1 MQKITP
7 FLWYDKNLKEIISY
21 YQSIFPDLKILSGG
35 ALSDTPSGDVEMAT
49 IEILGQRL
57 SLMTAGPMFKFNEA
71 ISFVINCKDQAEI
84 DYYWDSLTSNGGAES
99 MCGWCKDKYGLS
111 WQIVPGDM
119 EEMMSSGDKDAI
131 VRVTAAF
138 LQMKKFDIAT
148 LRTSYGVH
156 LHNLVFFKSIKNILL
171 LLCWCKLHFISPV

>member
-84 DYYWDSLTSNGGAES
+84 DYY
-99 MCGWCKDKYGLS
+99 GW
-111 WQIVPGDM
+111 W
-119 EEMMSSGDKDAI
+119 
-131 VRVTAAF
+131 RVT
-138 LQMKKFDIAT
+138 
-148 LRTSYGVH
+148 Y
-156 LHNLVFFKSIKNILL
+156 
-171 LLCWCKLHFISPV
+171 